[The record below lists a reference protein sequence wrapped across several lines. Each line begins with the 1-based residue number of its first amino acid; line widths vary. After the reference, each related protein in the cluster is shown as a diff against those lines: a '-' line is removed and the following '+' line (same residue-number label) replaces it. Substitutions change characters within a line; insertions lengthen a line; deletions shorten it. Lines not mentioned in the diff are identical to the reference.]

1 MKRFIILLIMLFG
14 ITSCAKP
21 YINIETDDNDVA
33 ISKEITEKLDTELIV
48 HFLDVGQGDSIF
60 LELPDNKSMIIDA
73 GEAKYSSKIIDY
85 IKNLGYSKLDY
96 VIGTHPHADH
106 IGGLGKVIEEFDIG
120 TIYMTKVIHNSKTY
134 ENLLTTILNK
144 NLKIKTAIAGLEIIN
159 EENLNATIVAPNST
173 KYSSLNNYSIVLK
186 LVYGNT
192 SYLFTGDAEELSE
205 NEITLDI
212 KSDVLKVGHHGS
224 NTSTSEKFLS
234 RVEPKYAIISVGKNN
249 SYNHPS
255 DSTIKKLEKYTNNIY
270 RTDLNGTIIIKSD
283 GENLNVTLEKE

>member
-14 ITSCAKP
+14 ITGCAKP
-21 YINIETDDNDVA
+21 YIETDDNDIA

-60 LELPDNKSMIIDA
+60 IELPNNKSMIIDA
-73 GEAKYSSKIIDY
+73 GEDKYSSKIIDY
-85 IKNLGYSKLDY
+85 IKNLGYDKIDY

-120 TIYMTKVIHNSKTY
+120 TIYMPKVIHNSKTY

-159 EENLNATIVAPNST
+159 EENLNASIVAPNST

-192 SYLFTGDAEELSE
+192 SYIFTGDAEELSE

-234 RVEPKYAIISVGKNN
+234 EVAPKYAIISVGDNN

-255 DSTIKKLEKYTNNIY
+255 DSTIKKLKKYTNNIY